1 MKSKFNRRSFIKG
14 VSAAAAGA
22 GTAASTEAH
31 AQGGIKKIELR
42 KSGVHYLEK
51 TDKAYMEKFTIID
64 AHSHIGE
71 GETFPIPCSYEK
83 DLVDTQNLLGVKA
96 NCVSH
101 LTALGVDY
109 SKGNDYAIE
118 AAEAFP
124 GRFWCYAVA
133 NPHFSADIRAELAR
147 AFDKSTYVKGVK
159 LHPSF
164 HSYPPIGPNY
174 NPAFEFANERSLTIL
189 SHTWGSA
196 ENMITITKKYP
207 NAKLIHAHAAARW
220 AGTKDHVDR
229 HGIGI
234 HPFLEAAR
242 DYENIYVDLCASV
255 AYYGVFEQV
264 VDIAGA
270 DNILYGSDTPYM
282 DAGYQIG
289 RVLLAD
295 ITDSEKSK
303 IFGLNIARLLGIAV

>member
-1 MKSKFNRRSFIKG
+1 MKNRLNRRSFIKG
-14 VSAAAAGA
+14 ASAAAAGVSSIKK
-22 GTAASTEAH
+22 GIAH
-31 AQGGIKKIELR
+31 AESSKNKPELS
-42 KSGVHYLEK
+42 KFSVNYL
-51 TDKAYMEKFTIID
+51 TRINKAYMEKFTIID
-64 AHSHIGE
+64 AHSHMGE
-71 GETFPIPCSYEK
+71 GETFPIPFSYGK
-83 DLVDTQNLLGVKA
+83 DIVDTQNDLGVIA
-96 NCVSH
+96 NCISH

-109 SKGNDYAIE
+109 SKGNDLAIE

-124 GRFWCYAVA
+124 GRFFCYAVA
-133 NPHFSADIRAELAR
+133 NPHYSDDIIHELSR
-147 AFDKSTYVKGVK
+147 AFDKSSYVRGVK
-159 LHPSF
+159 LHPTF

-174 NPAFEFANERSLTIL
+174 TSAFEFANERSLTIL

-196 ENMITITKKYP
+196 ENMITIATKYP
-207 NAKLIHAHAAARW
+207 KTKLIHAHAAARW
-220 AGTKDHVDR
+220 AGTKEHVDR

-270 DNILYGSDTPYM
+270 DNILYASDTPYM

-295 ITDSEKSK
+295 ISDNDKSK
-303 IFGLNIARLLGIAV
+303 IFGLNIARLLGIEV

>member
-1 MKSKFNRRSFIKG
+1 MRNNLNRRSFIKG
-14 VSAAAAGA
+14 ASAAAAGVSSINS
-22 GTAASTEAH
+22 GNAH
-31 AQGGIKKIELR
+31 ANDSIKKPELR
-42 KSGVHYLEK
+42 KSSVNYLER
-51 TDKAYMEKFTIID
+51 TNKAYMEKFTIID
-64 AHSHIGE
+64 AHAHIGE
-71 GETFPIPCSYEK
+71 GETFPIPFSYEK
-83 DLVDTQNLLGVKA
+83 DLVDTQNVLGVKA

-109 SKGNDYAIE
+109 SKGNDLAIE
-118 AAEAFP
+118 AAESFP

-133 NPHFSADIRAELAR
+133 NPHFSNDIIHELTR
-147 AFDKSTYVKGVK
+147 AFDKSSYVRGVK

-196 ENMITITKKYP
+196 ENMIKIATKYP
-207 NAKLIHAHAAARW
+207 NTKLIHAHAAARW
-220 AGTKDHVDR
+220 AGTKDHIDR

-234 HPFLEAAR
+234 HPFLEAAH

-295 ITDSEKSK
+295 ISDSEKSK
-303 IFGLNIARLLGIAV
+303 IFGLNIARLLGIDV